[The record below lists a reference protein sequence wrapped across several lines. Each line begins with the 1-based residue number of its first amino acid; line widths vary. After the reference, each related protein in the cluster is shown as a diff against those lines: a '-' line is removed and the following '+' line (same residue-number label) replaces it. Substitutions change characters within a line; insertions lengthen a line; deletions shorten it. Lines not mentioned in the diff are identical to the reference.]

1 MGRTVPSM
9 TQQILMELQSWGQFR
24 RALRVEEREVF
35 DELFRSV
42 RMHVAEVS
50 MAARLLPFEA
60 MLMSMLVS
68 QGVRLRQVEQQLTQL
83 QTGGGQVSEGRLR
96 GQEQL
101 RGQQVLEETTVL
113 TLPHFPV

>member
-9 TQQILMELQSWGQFR
+9 TQQILLELQSWSQFR

-68 QGVRLRQVEQQLTQL
+68 QGVRLRQVEQQVKKLHS
-83 QTGGGQVSEGRLR
+83 GVGQVS
-96 GQEQL
+96 GQISPPK
-101 RGQQVLEETTVL
+101 QVSVVALPDAVL
-113 TLPHFPV
+113 TLPHSPGQVS

>member
-1 MGRTVPSM
+1 MGRTVASM
-9 TQQILMELQSWGQFR
+9 TQQILMELQSWSQFR

-68 QGVRLRQVEQQLTQL
+68 QGVRLRELEQQMSGLKNFQNRGGQASVAL
-83 QTGGGQVSEGRLR
+83 PQTALPQAVVAFPHSPGQVS
-96 GQEQL
+96 
-101 RGQQVLEETTVL
+101 
-113 TLPHFPV
+113 

>member
-9 TQQILMELQSWGQFR
+9 TQQILMELQSWSQFR

-68 QGVRLRQVEQQLTQL
+68 QGVRLRQLEQQIFKLENR
-83 QTGGGQVSEGRLR
+83 GGQASEALPQIVLALPHSPGQVS
-96 GQEQL
+96 
-101 RGQQVLEETTVL
+101 
-113 TLPHFPV
+113 